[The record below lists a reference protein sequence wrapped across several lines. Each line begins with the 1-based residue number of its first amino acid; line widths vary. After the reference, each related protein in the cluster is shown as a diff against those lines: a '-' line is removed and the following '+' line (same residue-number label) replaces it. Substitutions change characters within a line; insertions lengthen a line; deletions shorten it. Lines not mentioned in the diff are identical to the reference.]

1 MPHSALSRAAAT
13 MVIMVSLVGA
23 TLTAPSALAAD
34 GGDRAPATQ
43 SRAEKAAV
51 RALEAAQAALAGNGR
66 DATLALRDL
75 RVQQDALSPA
85 DRKVAER
92 LATRP
97 TTTAAVQSGNVR
109 VHYNPAEFAG
119 GPYTPNDVL
128 NTAVSVA
135 QAYAAAGYRQPKP
148 DFGMGGSDQIDI
160 YAVDLEPGLYGYCD
174 IDNGTVQPG
183 PGRYDVPAFC
193 AVDNDYAGFPT
204 NTPVENLQVTM
215 AHEYFHAVQFAYD
228 YFEDGWFMEAT
239 AAWAEDE
246 LYDGIDDNLQYLA
259 NSPITNRKRSMDMFG
274 DFYHYGVWIFFR
286 YLTEKFPAEQG
297 TLPKVMLQFWQAA
310 DSSKGEKKDK
320 YSTQAIASVLKGKP
334 YKLALDKAF
343 ALFSDANLRSRSV
356 YDEGKTNNYPVAKV
370 NGGKVLSKGQAKTF
384 KAKLNHLSAASYRY
398 SPKGKAKKLKLSISG
413 APKAQ
418 GTRAVVTTHFTNGKV
433 KTKYVKINSKGK
445 GAFTATFKKSKVSAV
460 DVTLVNA
467 STRFTSCYKKA
478 TPFSCSGKPVD
489 QKKKIK
495 VAGKAV

>member
-23 TLTAPSALAAD
+23 TLTAPSAVAAD

-51 RALEAAQAALAGNGR
+51 RALEAAKAALAGNGR
-66 DATLALRDL
+66 DATMALREL
-75 RVQQDALSPA
+75 RMRQDALPPA
-85 DRKVAER
+85 ERAVAER

-97 TTTAAVQSGNVR
+97 TTTAYVESGNVR
-109 VHYNPAEFAG
+109 VHYNPGTF
-119 GPYTPNDVL
+119 GPDYDQTDVL

-135 QAYAAAGYRQPKP
+135 QAYAAAGYRSPKP
-148 DFGMGGSDQIDI
+148 DFGKGGSNQIDI

-174 IDNGTVQPG
+174 IDNDTVQPG

-246 LYDGIDDNLQYLA
+246 LYDGIDDNVQYLA
-259 NSPITNRKRSMDMFG
+259 ASPITVRKRSMDKFG
-274 DFYHYGVWIFFR
+274 DFFHNGVWIFFR

-297 TLPKVMLQFWQAA
+297 MLPKVMLQFWQAA
-310 DSSKGEKKDK
+310 DSSKGAKKDK
-320 YSTQAIASVLKGKP
+320 YSTQAISSVLKGKP
-334 YKLALDKAF
+334 YKLPMDKAF
-343 ALFSDANLRSRSV
+343 ALFSDANLRARFF
-356 YDEGKTNNYPVAKV
+356 YDEGQANSYPNAKT
-370 NGGKVLSKGQAKTF
+370 NGGKALNKGQAKTF
-384 KAKLNHLSAASYRY
+384 TAKLDHLSAASYRY
-398 SPKGKAKKLKLSISG
+398 TPKGNAKKLKISISG
-413 APKAQ
+413 APKVQ
-418 GTRAVVTTHFTNGKV
+418 GTRAVVTTYLLNGKV
-433 KTKYVKINSKGK
+433 KTKYVSINGKGK
-445 GAFTATFKKSKVSAV
+445 GGFTAKFKKGEVAAV

-467 STRFTSCYKKA
+467 STRFAKCYKKA
-478 TPFSCSGKPVD
+478 TPYSCSGKPVD
-489 QKKKIK
+489 QKKKIA
-495 VAGKAV
+495 VFGKAV